1 MLRAPLFAQT
11 VLDRNRLETR
21 IVHLLE
27 GKIIQTKEL
36 KKERRNVL
44 FTLAFVQ
51 YVFRYKLSDDEKK
64 ANLNQVKVHAPAF
77 AATARA
83 SSSSS

>member
-1 MLRAPLFAQT
+1 M
-11 VLDRNRLETR
+11 LDRNRLEAR

-64 ANLNQVKVHAPAF
+64 
-77 AATARA
+77 
-83 SSSSS
+83 S